1 MGNFVVNLWT
11 AKVAIRA
18 TFPYCK
24 FLNVQIAID
33 NNFVAYLA
41 PSMLLVDSSIAG
53 LIETTGICTG
63 LMVERNQK

>member
-41 PSMLLVDSSIAG
+41 PSMLLVDSSIVG
-53 LIETTGICTG
+53 LI
-63 LMVERNQK
+63 